1 MYGIDISNYQK
12 GIDLSAANYDFAII
26 KATEGINY
34 IDKSFKNFAVQ
45 LTELGKLIG
54 CYHFVR
60 PDLHP
65 TIYEME
71 QEAENFVNAIESV
84 GLAGKAILVLDWEKE
99 PFDNEELVYAWL
111 ARVHATTCVK
121 PFIYGSKSKLTKWK
135 KWEICKIFP
144 IWMAA
149 WPTISPN
156 KVGGPIIGKIQD
168 KSVIDW
174 KIWQYSSNG
183 IYPGVNCNIDLDY
196 TDMSREEWI
205 KYGKRHIIENQQES
219 DLDTAFEW
227 AKRNKIIFGDGD
239 GDYRLKDNITRE
251 EAIAILYRYNKSFP
265 F

>member
-65 TIYEME
+65 TYYEME
-71 QEAENFVNAIESV
+71 AEADNFLEIVNSV
-84 GLAGKAILVLDWEKE
+84 GLLYKAILVLDWEKE
-99 PFDNEELVYAWL
+99 PFDNEELVYSWL
-111 ARVHATTCVK
+111 NRVYTTTNVK
-121 PFIYGSKSKLTKWK
+121 PFIYGSKSKLTKWRN
-135 KWEICKIFP
+135 WETYKTFP

-156 KVGGPIIGKIQD
+156 RVGGPIIGKMQD

-174 KIWQYSSNG
+174 KIWQYSANG
-183 IYPGVNCNIDLDY
+183 IYPGANFNVDLDY
-196 TDMSREEWI
+196 TDMSRDEWI
-205 KYGKRHIIENQQES
+205 KYAKRYVAQNSEGN
-219 DLDTAFEW
+219 DFDAAFEW
-227 AKRNKIIFGDGD
+227 AKENKIILGDGE